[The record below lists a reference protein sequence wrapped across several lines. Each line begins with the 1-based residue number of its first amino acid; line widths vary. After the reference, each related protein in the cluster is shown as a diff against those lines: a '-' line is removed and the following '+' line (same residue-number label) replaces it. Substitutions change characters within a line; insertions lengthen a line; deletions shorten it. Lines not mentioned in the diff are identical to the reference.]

1 VSDEGRVA
9 SGEVPLRR
17 PVRGYRDLLVWQRAM
32 DLLVAVYG
40 LTRQLPRTEAF
51 GLTGQLQR
59 AVVSIPG
66 NIAEGQGR
74 LHRGDFVHH
83 LSIARGSLLEVETYL
98 VAIVRLGFLPSREVD
113 PVIAACEEVSRLL
126 AGLLKSLGE
135 LRLHRRGRDNR

>member
-1 VSDEGRVA
+1 MSVQT
-9 SGEVPLRR
+9 
-17 PVRGYRDLLVWQRAM
+17 YRDLIAWQKAMELAVAIYRATSTFPKSE
-32 DLLVAVYG
+32 VYG
-40 LTRQLPRTEAF
+40 LTQQIR
-51 GLTGQLQR
+51 R
-59 AVVSIPG
+59 AAVSVPS

-98 VAIVRLGFLPSREVD
+98 VAVVRLGYLPPSKVD

-135 LRLHRRGRDNR
+135 LHLHRRGRKNR